1 MKRENMAVNDIRI
14 LLKIKDKAQMS
25 TEEITI

>member
-1 MKRENMAVNDIRI
+1 MRSENMAVNDIKI
-14 LLKIKDKAQMS
+14 FLKIKDKAQMS